1 MSRPLKTCTFQET
14 CGVNGVAAAPKPD
27 PVVLDIEK
35 GDNARYYRYAENVLR
50 QGRLSERQNEI
61 TNCAN
66 DANCLIGA
74 RRSQVPRTQQYAGV
88 SMPNMQIQQR
98 LSVQPTFDAQGR
110 PTNSMLTVGERSSI
124 DYAAYHA
131 EGQIKEARDRLNFLQ
146 GTQRFSRQC
155 DLYGVLCGDESQLP
169 APTRPTG
176 AQLDPAQA
184 DRPGTGYGGIQMI
197 A

>member
-1 MSRPLKTCTFQET
+1 MSRPLKSCTFQET
-14 CGVNGVAAAPKPD
+14 CGTKLVEAAPKPD

-35 GDNARYYRYAENVLR
+35 GDNARFYRYAENVLR
-50 QGRLSERQNEI
+50 QGRIQERQSEVQA
-61 TNCAN
+61 CAG

-98 LSVQPTFDAQGR
+98 LSVQPTFDAEGR
-110 PTNSMLTVGERSSI
+110 PQNSMLAVGERSST
-124 DYAAYHA
+124 DYAAFHA

-155 DLYGVLCGDESQLP
+155 DLYGVLCGDDTQLP

-176 AQLDPAQA
+176 AELSPEQA
-184 DRPGTGYGGIQMI
+184 DRPGTGYGGIQTL